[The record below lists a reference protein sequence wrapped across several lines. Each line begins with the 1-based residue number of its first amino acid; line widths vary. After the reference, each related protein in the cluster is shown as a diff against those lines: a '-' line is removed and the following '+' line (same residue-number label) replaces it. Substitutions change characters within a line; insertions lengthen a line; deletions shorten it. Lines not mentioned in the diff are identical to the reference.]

1 MNMQHLKYVLEVN
14 KTRSINRAAKNLYM
28 GQPNLSAAIKDLE
41 EEIGI
46 SIFYRT
52 KKEFS
57 LLEKEKNFLLRLQ
70 R

>member
-41 EEIGI
+41 E
-46 SIFYRT
+46 
-52 KKEFS
+52 K
-57 LLEKEKNFLLRLQ
+57 
-70 R
+70 